1 MGSVDGEG
9 SVSMPVTICNAAA
22 PWHVWEAV
30 EQCVPQVRNSV
41 SSASREAIRKGY
53 G

>member
-1 MGSVDGEG
+1 VGSVEGEG
-9 SVSMPVTICNAAA
+9 SVSMRVRICNAA
-22 PWHVWEAV
+22 PSHVWEAV

-41 SSASREAIRKGY
+41 GSASREAMRKGY